1 MVKIIFKISNLW
13 EMWTPHFN
21 NKSTLLKKNVNN
33 VMPSISEWKFLLK
46 KRKFT
51 DFILI
56 LLLLKTI
63 IIALLFRNKKI
74 LSTLN

>member
-1 MVKIIFKISNLW
+1 
-13 EMWTPHFN
+13 
-21 NKSTLLKKNVNN
+21 
-33 VMPSISEWKFLLK
+33 MPSISEWKFLLK